1 MIPSFLELHAVV
13 ACLCLAL
20 AVPAFSQGPAAP
32 PAGLSPLDQPQQQTS
47 PAPTNALDKKD
58 LEFYIRHLYLWGPHI
73 KVEIGDFTP
82 SPIEGLLQTTIRAS
96 FQLASQQ
103 RVMYVSKDGQ
113 QVFEGRAFPIAKH
126 PFQSN
131 LEKIKTA
138 DRPALGTAGAP
149 VVIAVYSD
157 FQCPYC
163 AKEAQL
169 IRGQLLQA
177 YPKDV
182 RVYFRDFPLDSHNW
196 ALDAA
201 VIGQC
206 MHRLE
211 PAVFWDYH
219 DWIFA
224 NQSSTT
230 PQNLKDKTAEF
241 AAGKGIDAI
250 KLSQCVESRE
260 TEPLVRQSIEEGRS
274 VGVTSTPTI
283 FVNGR
288 PLAGSMQW
296 EQLKQVID
304 YELEY
309 QKITHNAG
317 DDCGCEVEV
326 PFPGQD

>member
-1 MIPSFLELHAVV
+1 MIHRSLELPAAV
-13 ACLCLAL
+13 ALLCLAL
-20 AVPAFSQGPAAP
+20 AVPAFSQESTTP
-32 PAGLSPLDQPQQQTS
+32 PAGLSPLDQPQQQT
-47 PAPTNALDKKD
+47 PPGPTNALDKKD

-73 KVEIGDFTP
+73 KVEISDFTP

-96 FQLASQQ
+96 FQLVSQE
-103 RVMYVSKDGQ
+103 RVLYVSKDGQ
-113 QVFEGRAFPIAKH
+113 QILEGRTFAVAKN

-131 LEKIKTA
+131 LVKITNA
-138 DRPALGTAGAP
+138 DRPSLGTPGAP
-149 VVIAVYSD
+149 VVIAMYSD
-157 FQCPYC
+157 FECPYC

-169 IRGQLLQA
+169 IRAQLLQA

-182 RVYFRDFPLDSHNW
+182 RVYFHDFPLGMHEW

-201 VIGQC
+201 IIGECLQ
-206 MHRLE
+206 RLE

-224 NQSSTT
+224 NQSSITQ
-230 PQNLKDKTAEF
+230 QNLKDKTAAF
-241 AAGKGIDAI
+241 ASGKGIDAI

-260 TEPLVRQSIEEGRS
+260 TEPLVRQSMEEGRS
-274 VGVTSTPTI
+274 LGVTSTPTI

-288 PLAGSMQW
+288 PLTGAMQW

-317 DDCGCEVEV
+317 DDCGCEVEI